1 MAIITLTTDWG
12 SGNHYAGA
20 VKGALLR
27 QIPGVQIIDVTHDIA
42 CFDIMQASFV
52 LRNVYPEFPKGSI
65 HLLGVN
71 TEAGIDTPHILVH
84 HDGHYFIGADNGIFS
99 LIFDTPYLEAV
110 ELEIIQDSDY
120 FTFSTKDVFVKV
132 AAMIAAGKPLTE
144 MGHPHPALNER
155 IAFKPVVHA
164 EKILGKVIFID
175 GYENVFVNVDKKL
188 FRQVGNGRQFMI
200 GLRLPG
206 EAIRQLHESYS
217 DVVPG
222 ERLALFGTSGFLEI
236 AINQG
241 KAASLLG
248 LQINDTVIIEF
259 DTE

>member
-20 VKGALLR
+20 VKGALLQR
-27 QIPGVQIIDVTHDIA
+27 IPGVQIIDVTHDIP

-52 LRNVYPEFPKGSI
+52 LRNVYAEFPKGTI

-84 HDGHYFIGADNGIFS
+84 HEGHYFIGADNGIFS
-99 LIFDTPYLEAV
+99 LIFDKTPVEAV

-120 FTFSTKDVFVKV
+120 FTFSTKDVFVKA
-132 AAMIAAGKPLTE
+132 AAMIAAGKPLQE
-144 MGHPHPALNER
+144 MGHPHQELNER
-155 IAFKPVVHA
+155 IAFKPVVYP
-164 EKILGKVIFID
+164 EKIVGKVIFID
-175 GYENVFVNVDKKL
+175 GYENVVINIDKKL
-188 FRQVGNGRQFMI
+188 FRQVGKGRKFVI
-200 GLRLPG
+200 GFRLPG

-222 ERLALFGTSGFLEI
+222 ERLVLFGTSGFLEI

>member
-1 MAIITLTTDWG
+1 MAIVTLTTDWG

-20 VKGALLR
+20 VKGALLQ

-52 LRNVYPEFPKGSI
+52 LRNAYPDFPKGTI

-84 HDGHYFIGADNGIFS
+84 HEGHYFIGADNGIFS
-99 LIFDTPYLEAV
+99 LIFDNSPLEAV
-110 ELEIIQDSDY
+110 ELEIMQDSDF
-120 FTFSTKDVFVKV
+120 FTFSTKDVFVKA
-132 AAMIAAGKPLTE
+132 AAMIADGKALQE
-144 MGHPHPALNER
+144 MGHPYQTLNER
-155 IAFKPVVHA
+155 IAFKPVVHS
-164 EKILGKVIFID
+164 EKIVGKVIFID
-175 GYENVFVNVDKKL
+175 SYENVFVNIDKKL
-188 FRQVGNGRQFMI
+188 FRKVGKGRDFVI
-200 GLRLPG
+200 GFRLPG
-206 EAIRQLHESYS
+206 ETIRQLQESYS

-248 LQINDTVIIEF
+248 LQMNDTVIIEF
-259 DTE
+259 NTE